1 MTEFSRERGVSRAKR
16 KEGETMARAQFTTKF
31 AKIKV
36 IGAGGG
42 GSNAVSRMVREGIR
56 GVDFISVNTDAQA
69 LQYAEAP
76 TRIQIG
82 EKITRGLGVGGDPEV
97 GRQAAEESIDVLR
110 ETIGDCDMLF
120 ITTGMGG
127 GTGTGAAPVI
137 AELAKAAE
145 VLTIGI
151 VTRPFNFEGARRARV
166 AEEGIA
172 SLADKVDTLIVIPNE
187 RLLSLADRD
196 LLVDNAFRMVD
207 DILKHGVQAI
217 SELITVPGVINLD
230 FADVKAVMQNAGP
243 AWLAIGHGSG
253 HQRARDAAQEA
264 ITSPLLDVN
273 IDGAKGIIFN
283 ITGAIGQTTLHEVNE
298 AAEIIRG
305 AVDPEANIIFGV
317 VYDPKMENDV
327 RLTLVATGFTA
338 KKRVVL
344 PEREEMR
351 QLLRFLEEE
360 DKLDTPTFLRRRVP
374 RGQ

>member
-1 MTEFSRERGVSRAKR
+1 
-16 KEGETMARAQFTTKF
+16 MARTQFVTKS
-31 AKIKV
+31 ANIKV
-36 IGAGGG
+36 IGLGGG

-69 LQYAEAP
+69 LQTAEAA

-82 EKITRGLGVGGDPEV
+82 ERLTKGLGSGGDPEV

-110 ETIGDCDMLF
+110 EAIGECDMLF

-127 GTGTGAAPVI
+127 GTGTGAASVVAEI
-137 AELAKAAE
+137 AKEAGTLS
-145 VLTIGI
+145 IGI
-151 VTRPFNFEGARRARV
+151 VTRPFNFEGTRRQRV

-172 SLADKVDTLIVIPNE
+172 NLASKVDTLIVIPNE
-187 RLLSLADRD
+187 RLLTLADRD

-207 DILKHGVQAI
+207 DVLKHGVQAI
-217 SELITVPGVINLD
+217 SELVTVPGVINLD
-230 FADVKAVMQNAGP
+230 FADVKAVMKNAGP

-253 HQRARDAAQEA
+253 HNRARDAAQEA
-264 ITSPLLDVN
+264 ISSQLLDVS
-273 IDGAKGIIFN
+273 IEGAKGILFN

-317 VYDPKMENDV
+317 VYEPKMENDV
-327 RLTLVATGFTA
+327 RLTLVATGFSA
-338 KKRVVL
+338 KKKVAL

-374 RGQ
+374 RA